1 LPGRGDEQT
10 GGKLLYGI
18 EAVARPWRKI
28 HRSQISLTL
37 LHRLKMLF
45 LIRAI
50 FWLSIVSYFL
60 PWPEDKIALLLTKSD
75 VKSEAQDIL
84 GRTVGMA
91 QAAAERECLRA

>member
-1 LPGRGDEQT
+1 
-10 GGKLLYGI
+10 
-18 EAVARPWRKI
+18 
-28 HRSQISLTL
+28 
-37 LHRLKMLF
+37 MLF

-60 PWPEDKIALLLTKSD
+60 PWPEDEISLLLTKSD

-91 QAAAERECLRA
+91 QAAAERECLRAPAACLQGAARLSRMAVGHLTTGKDKAPSPLPVDAPSPKH